1 MLVIINDCLKQKSDK
16 ARAIIGRYC
25 WRIAMDVWVWPKNGI
40 RENILKE
47 LQKVNA
53 DFRVVFIWS
62 DSTHHLGFR
71 SYVFGDLKSR
81 QTDEGIFN
89 HLVTISDN

>member
-1 MLVIINDCLKQKSDK
+1 MIVIINDCLKEKSDK
-16 ARAIIGRYC
+16 SRAIIGRYC
-25 WRIAMDVWVWPKNGI
+25 WRISKDVWVWPKNGI
-40 RENILKE
+40 REEIINEFK
-47 LQKVNA
+47 KTNA

-71 SYVFGDLKSR
+71 SYVFGELNSR

-89 HLVTISDN
+89 HLLKISEN

>member
-1 MLVIINDCLKQKSDK
+1 MIVIINDCLKEKSDR

-25 WRIAMDVWVWPKNGI
+25 WRIARDVWVWPKNGI
-40 RENILKE
+40 REEILKE
-47 LQKVNA
+47 LKKVNT

-62 DSTHHLGFR
+62 DSTHHLGF
-71 SYVFGDLKSR
+71 SSCVFGELKSR

-89 HLVTISDN
+89 HLLRINEK

>member
-1 MLVIINDCLKQKSDK
+1 MIVIINDGLKEKSDK

-25 WRIAMDVWVWPKNGI
+25 WRIAKDVWVWPKNGI
-40 RENILKE
+40 REDIINELKQTN
-47 LQKVNA
+47 L

-62 DSTHHLGFR
+62 NATHHLGFS
-71 SYVFGDLKSR
+71 SYVFGELKSR

-89 HLVTISDN
+89 HLLKISEN

>member
-1 MLVIINDCLKQKSDK
+1 MIVIINDCLKEKSDE

-25 WRIAMDVWVWPKNGI
+25 WRIARDVWVWPKNGI
-40 RENILKE
+40 RENIINELKKTN
-47 LQKVNA
+47 L

-62 DSTHHLGFR
+62 NSSHHLGFC
-71 SYVFGDLKSR
+71 SYVFGELKSR

-89 HLVTISDN
+89 HLLKIGEN